1 LEPKKKPKPAAKMP
15 VIQDAVA
22 DRPKPREKASRR
34 RDEILQVAAKLF
46 AEKGYEETTIR
57 EIGDAAGILSGSLY
71 HHFQTKEEMLHELL
85 KGFIAMIP
93 EYQALVEKGKGP
105 KETLCDMIDL
115 GLRTVVSNPN
125 IVAIT
130 VHDRKFLNRHPS
142 FGYVNA
148 AWKEIGKI
156 WHGVLQQGV
165 DEGLFRG
172 DLDLHLLLRMIN
184 DMVAAAV
191 DWYRPNGRYSINK
204 IIDTQIA
211 LIFGGIEV

>member
-1 LEPKKKPKPAAKMP
+1 LQPKRRPNPPAERPGPPK
-15 VIQDAVA
+15 I
-22 DRPKPREKASRR
+22 RERVSKR
-34 RDEILQVAAKLF
+34 RDEILEVAARLF

-85 KGFIAMIP
+85 KGFIAMTP
-93 EYQALVEKGKGP
+93 QYEALVDQGKGA
-105 KETLCDMIDL
+105 KETLRDMIVL
-115 GLRTVVSNPN
+115 GLRTVVNNPH

-130 VHDRKFLNRHPS
+130 IHERKYMARHPS
-142 FGYVNA
+142 FAYVEET
-148 AWKEIGKI
+148 WKASGRI
-156 WHGVLQQGV
+156 WYGVLQRGV
-165 DEGLFRG
+165 DEGIFRA

-184 DMVAAAV
+184 DLVAAAV

-211 LIFGGIEV
+211 LIFGGIER

>member
-1 LEPKKKPKPAAKMP
+1 MEPKRKIRPVVRAVPAEPA
-15 VIQDAVA
+15 
-22 DRPKPREKASRR
+22 KPREKASKR
-34 RDEILQVAAKLF
+34 RDEILQVAARLF

-85 KGFIAMIP
+85 KAFIAMIP
-93 EYQALVEKGKGP
+93 RYQALVDQGNGP
-105 KETLCDMIDL
+105 KETLIQMIDL
-115 GLRTVVSNPN
+115 GLRTVVDYPN

-142 FGYVNA
+142 FAYFGTA
-148 AWKEIGKI
+148 FKEIGKI
-156 WHGVLQQGV
+156 WHGVLEQGV
-165 DEGLFRG
+165 KEGVFRD

-184 DMVAAAV
+184 DMVAASV

-211 LIFGGIEV
+211 MIFGGIEK